1 MSHPQPVPDLADL
14 MAGLA
19 GAPVTRVVAE
29 VCEALGDREVPT
41 AVVQGVLADHGI
53 TPARETVSRAVG
65 RWRKTQP
72 ALRVVTTTVTSR
84 DVTPDRQ
91 VTHAPSPSPSPS
103 PAPDSVTDTAAAGH
117 RDGDPSPP
125 DRAATAPSSVTA
137 GAAAPVVW
145 EFERDRHRALLLQV
159 LEAEPGSRM
168 REVAIGALE
177 RYEHERDQARRRWS
191 PERRSWEQQHGME
204 QQHAHP
210 VQARRP
216 RPEIEM
222 RIEP

>member
-1 MSHPQPVPDLADL
+1 MSAEDEIGRD
-14 MAGLA
+14 AGRLFA
-19 GAPVTRVVAE
+19 ALLRIWQYAAAFRLPRGSMKELRTRRAAERVVQ
-29 VCEALGDREVPT
+29 PT
-41 AVVQGVLADHGI
+41 
-53 TPARETVSRAVG
+53 R
-65 RWRKTQP
+65 
-72 ALRVVTTTVTSR
+72 
-84 DVTPDRQ
+84 
-91 VTHAPSPSPSPS
+91 SP
-103 PAPDSVTDTAAAGH
+103 
-117 RDGDPSPP
+117 
-125 DRAATAPSSVTA
+125 A

-145 EFERDRHRALLLQV
+145 EFEHDRHRALLLQV